1 MVMGSRN
8 SVNFG
13 SGFTISH
20 ILSLCPNKAINPR
33 IQKDWI
39 LDILTGYLIT
49 CGDRNICNQSNH
61 TSHHTRGVTGN

>member
-20 ILSLCPNKAINPR
+20 ILSLCSNKAINPG
-33 IQKDWI
+33 IQKGRI
-39 LDILTGYLIT
+39 LDILH
-49 CGDRNICNQSNH
+49 C
-61 TSHHTRGVTGN
+61 VW